1 MTENEIGEAVL
12 GAAMKV
18 HSAVGPGLLE
28 SVYETCLTHELRKQG
43 FDVQRQV
50 ALPVE
55 YDGQRID
62 TGFRLDIPGCGK
74 GGCRGEGSGTHR
86 TDSHGS
92 DPDIPQVGRIQTQ
105 LPSTPLHDFTYHTIA
120 FPVPSAGGD
129 ARAMRAI
136 VKRSRRPEGAGNATR
151 RAALRGPRTSSRAAC
166 DAPAS
171 RPAFAEAK
179 LRLRAGRR
187 AALLAGNLARPSYG
201 ARNRAREY

>member
-1 MTENEIGEAVL
+1 MNAIAGSFFNAEDAEVRRGKSVTENEIGEAVL

-129 ARAMRAI
+129 ARAMRAHRQAFPTPRGSG
-136 VKRSRRPEGAGNATR
+136 KRDPKGG
-151 RAALRGPRTSSRAAC
+151 
-166 DAPAS
+166 
-171 RPAFAEAK
+171 
-179 LRLRAGRR
+179 
-187 AALLAGNLARPSYG
+187 LARPPDVV
-201 ARNRAREY
+201 ARRL